1 MKTFLLVITAIFI
14 LSGCTTRNAF
24 EKFDLKNDQTMAVEN
39 SRSGKLIEDGK
50 VVGLYSAVYL
60 NNIYTNVKDTSE
72 AFYISVYKKDGVYSD
87 INMSLNSNDSFRVDE
102 LDKENQFKYLLST
115 KNRWGRYYL
124 ATFDENEDSA
134 TNILEIG
141 IGNSSSGKVFF
152 LKDRQ

>member
-24 EKFDLKNDQTMAVEN
+24 EKFDLKNDQTVAVEN

-72 AFYISVYKKDGVYSD
+72 AVYISVYKKDGVYSD
-87 INMSLNSNDSFRVDE
+87 INMSLNSKSSFRVDE

-124 ATFDENEDSA
+124 ATFDENEDST

-152 LKDRQ
+152 LKERQ